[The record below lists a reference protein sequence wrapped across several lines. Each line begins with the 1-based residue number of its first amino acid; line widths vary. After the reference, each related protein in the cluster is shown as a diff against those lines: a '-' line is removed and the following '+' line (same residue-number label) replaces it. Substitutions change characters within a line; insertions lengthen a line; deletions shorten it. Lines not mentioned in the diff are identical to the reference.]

1 MLCQFSFKN
10 YSSYRDET
18 TFDFQAASIPEF
30 SDSVLR
36 QEGCSDLLPVG
47 VLYGPNG
54 GGKTNLLWALSCLI
68 SLVVRPIHELEKNRN
83 PLIVQQS
90 ADCTPFLFDETS
102 SHEPTEFR
110 IYFREKGNE
119 YQYYLSIFEGEI
131 IAESLSRRKIGAKKP
146 ARLFDRDENGVVL
159 GPSLRAKGLNKS
171 VNAKMPYLSFLA
183 INYDLDYIRDAQD
196 WFEACIILN
205 YANPVAESQII
216 LSMDDA
222 FEKNFIRLLNDMD
235 IDISGYRF
243 DDSDKNIYLQ
253 RVLNDRSYE
262 LPFSKESAG
271 TQKLFAALPVV
282 LIALREGRL
291 LVIDEL
297 DAKLH
302 PKLLRH
308 VISLFKNPEINKH
321 GAQLLFTSQDIST
334 MKNTVFRRDEIWF
347 AALGDDH
354 ASEIYSLYDIRRE
367 DDERVNSTAAF
378 DKQYLEG
385 RYGADPYL
393 QNMLDVEA
401 WQ

>member
-10 YSSYRDET
+10 FSSYRDET

-54 GGKTNLLWALSCLI
+54 GGKTNLLRALSCLI
-68 SLVVRPIHELEKNRN
+68 SLVVRPIRELEKNRN
-83 PLIVQQS
+83 PLIVQQPV
-90 ADCTPFLFDETS
+90 DCNPFLFDETS
-102 SHEPTEFR
+102 SLEPTEFR
-110 IYFREKGNE
+110 IYFRQRENE
-119 YQYYLSIFEGEI
+119 YQYYLSIFEGEV

-146 ARLFDRDENGVVL
+146 ARLFDRDESGIVL
-159 GPSLRAKGLNKS
+159 GSSLKSKGLNTS

-196 WFEACIILN
+196 WFEACIIRS
-205 YANPVAESQII
+205 YANPFVERQII
-216 LSMDDA
+216 LSKDDA

-243 DDSDKNIYLQ
+243 DEGDKHFYLQ

-262 LPFSKESAG
+262 LPFTKESAG

-347 AALGDDH
+347 AAIGDDH

-401 WQ
+401 WK